1 MATQVAKV
9 VIDTKALDKL
19 TAEMK
24 PKAAKIVSTYGE
36 MITTTA
42 IMIAVQKHIVD
53 TGDLINSVASNSQM
67 VGELTYRVQD
77 GVEYGIFQ
85 ELGHVTRQAEG
96 SYNVR
101 NFVPAR
107 PFITPAV
114 EQWRN
119 KFLKAFSEL
128 FK

>member
-1 MATQVAKV
+1 MATQVARV
-9 VIDTKALDKL
+9 VIDTKVLDKL

-24 PKAAKIVSTYGE
+24 PKAAKIVKTYGN
-36 MITTTA
+36 MMTSTA
-42 IMIAVQKHIVD
+42 ITLAPVD
-53 TGDLINSVASNSQM
+53 TGNLINTISSNSQM
-67 VGELTYRVQD
+67 VDELTYRIQD
-77 GVEYGIFQ
+77 GTEYGIFQ